1 MEKKLISKKLFLFMG
16 IKLLFIIIISYSSC
30 KREENAWN
38 EVRVINSTSDTLV
51 LNLSKKYISDKGDK
65 DTLYPNS
72 EYLMARA
79 LYTSGFGIIED
90 NFGDSRDTIEIYR
103 NDSLLIKWG
112 GPLQSLPDS
121 IHSFYN
127 RNSWIIEEG
136 GRKDKFVLADTIP

>member
-1 MEKKLISKKLFLFMG
+1 
-16 IKLLFIIIISYSSC
+16 
-30 KREENAWN
+30 
-38 EVRVINSTSDTLV
+38 LV

-136 GRKDKFVLADTIP
+136 GRKDKFVLATFTIINDDFEYN